1 MKTIL
6 VLLVMGILGYI
17 GYSANKPEKTASPKA
32 SVVYYY
38 PKANVYYDVATG
50 HYIYFDEKARTWKN
64 NKSFSEEQKLSL
76 GERAIINKPPDP
88 IWKNNDADRL
98 LYSAKL
104 YAATRNYQQLFR
116 EDSLKSLPK
125 AMATTPPVIKKVK
138 PEKVEKDSV
147 KQKSGIVRFFER
159 LFKGNK
165 KGEDPSQ

>member
-17 GYSANKPEKTASPKA
+17 GYSANKPEKTKSPKA

-50 HYIYFDEKARTWKN
+50 HYIYFDEKARTWQN
-64 NKSFSEEQKLSL
+64 SKSFSEEQKLSL
-76 GERAIINKPPDP
+76 GERAIINKPSSPV
-88 IWKNNDADRL
+88 WKNNDADRL

-104 YAATRNYQQLFR
+104 YASTRNFQQQFR
-116 EDSLKSLPK
+116 EDSIKNLPK
-125 AMATTPPVIKKVK
+125 PVTTTPAVIKK
-138 PEKVEKDSV
+138 EKTEKEEKDSV
-147 KQKSGIVRFFER
+147 KQKSGIIRFFER

-165 KGEDPSQ
+165 KEDPNQ